1 MVNRVTIKKHLINVL
16 GNRLK
21 QKCLV
26 FESDDWGSMRI
37 PTVAAREAL
46 LQRNLI
52 QKSGPFSQ
60 FDVIEA
66 ADDYMSLYEIL
77 TKYKDCEGQYPVI
90 TTHFILNNPDFDK
103 IAASNFSTYYD
114 ESFLQTYHANSD
126 GKKTWDLVQDGIN
139 KKLIKPQFH
148 GSEHLNVVRW
158 MHYLKDKH
166 EGFPFAFKNK
176 CFTIDDR
183 NVKNRR
189 SNLMATYDYDNEQ
202 KFMFVKE
209 RILKVSYN
217 LKKYS
222 ASNLKQLLLLV
233 TFGTPK

>member
-166 EGFPFAFKNK
+166 EGFHFAFKNK
-176 CFTIDDR
+176 CFAIDDQ
-183 NVKNRR
+183 NVKNRS
-189 SNLMATYDYDNEQ
+189 SNLLATYDYDNEQ